1 MQYSEFRPQGIL
13 KNYIQCYFVCGSDT
27 TIFTQDKVFAS
38 GHVEIMFNLGTSGF
52 QQIRAGGLLKQPG
65 IQLWGQTIQPF
76 TFATG
81 GRHEMLG
88 IRFFPHTAAF
98 FFEESIAEFNNQ
110 LIDFAEIG
118 GKAAL
123 LLHSKLMETA
133 RLDRRIEL
141 VEEFLLFR
149 LSLLERKLDK
159 AALVNSIMREL
170 TKDDFFENISAIA
183 SRYGVSSRYLQQV
196 FLKYSGL
203 SPHLFSK
210 IARFQKSLHMV
221 VEKDIPLTTIAHECG
236 YFDQSHFIK
245 DFKFFTGSVPS
256 RFSPESSTDLSAAL
270 PN

>member
-1 MQYSEFRPQGIL
+1 MRYAEFRPQGIL
-13 KNYIQCYFVCGSDT
+13 KHYIQCYFVCGSD
-27 TIFTQDKVFAS
+27 IAVFTQDKVFAS
-38 GHVEIMFNLGTSGF
+38 GHVEIMFNLGAFGF
-52 QQIRAGGLLKQPG
+52 QEIRDGGLVKQPG
-65 IQLWGQTIQPF
+65 IQLWGQTILPF
-76 TFATG
+76 TFAAG

-98 FFEESIAEFNNQ
+98 FFEENIAAFNNQ

-123 LLHSKLMETA
+123 LLHAKLMETG
-133 RLDRRIEL
+133 RLDRRIAL
-141 VEEFLLFR
+141 VEEFLLSR
-149 LSLLERKLDK
+149 LSLSERKLGK

-170 TKDDFFENISAIA
+170 TKDDFFENINAIA
-183 SRYGVSSRYLQQV
+183 SRYGVSSRYLQKV

-221 VEKDIPLTTIAHECG
+221 VEKEIPLTTIAHECG

-245 DFKFFTGSVPS
+245 DFKFFTGSAPS